1 MKKKNYSVNVTYTI
15 IVSGTVEVQAE
26 DEEEAERLAEE
37 KMPDVTW
44 TTPDGWDCNEIIE
57 TEVDGDSP

>member
-15 IVSGTVEVQAE
+15 IVSGTVEVRAE

-37 KMPDVTW
+37 EMPDVTW
-44 TTPDGWDCNEIIE
+44 TTPDGWDSNESIE
-57 TEVDGDSP
+57 TEIVHE